1 MTDSTELHHIRR
13 QPPMDGLFAT
23 DDIPDY
29 IAAPKVGS
37 QAAVILAALQNGDTL
52 TSLDALKRFNCFR
65 LAAQVWKLRG
75 MGWRIVTE
83 TVTTDTGKHIAAYHL
98 G

>member
-1 MTDSTELHHIRR
+1 MTDDPELDRIRR
-13 QPPMDGLFAT
+13 QSPVDGLFA
-23 DDIPDY
+23 PDGLPDHR
-29 IAAPKVGS
+29 ADPVADT
-37 QAAVILAALQNGDTL
+37 QAAAILAALRNGDTL